1 MSEFDQIS
9 STDGGT
15 EQDRCLEPRTLQPD
29 REKTD
34 CDISIIICTYN
45 RAEKLPLCLKNFAS
59 ANLPQGVSCELI
71 CVDNNSMDQTR
82 QVIEDFANTIGT
94 RLHYVFE
101 GMQGLSNA
109 RNSGLRKASGKI
121 IAFTDDDCIVDP
133 DWLVAYARAFAAH
146 PEMVAA
152 GGPARPIWE
161 VPPPDWL
168 PAYMRTHPQMFP
180 ILSLLEPYREFR
192 LSPDGYFFGVNMAI
206 RREVLLKVGGFN
218 PDSFGSAWLGDGETG
233 LNRKLWQ
240 RGLLVGYVPEA
251 IVYHH
256 VPAERLTLEY
266 FRRREANDGAC
277 DIYARFH
284 DSGVPGKSA
293 LIRTGAAIAMESTR
307 DWLASLVL
315 RGRTDPRSLRVQ
327 LRAVRAWARLEYVW
341 RLLTSA
347 ELRELV
353 SRRDWLQSN

>member
-1 MSEFDQIS
+1 VSVALSLIVPTYRRPGDLL
-9 STDGGT
+9 
-15 EQDRCLEPRTLQPD
+15 RCLESLQAQTLED
-29 REKTD
+29 
-34 CDISIIICTYN
+34 
-45 RAEKLPLCLKNFAS
+45 F
-59 ANLPQGVSCELI
+59 ELVV
-71 CVDNNSMDQTR
+71 VDNAADAELAAR
-82 QVIEDFANTIGT
+82 VDDFNGQARIKAKYVAEPQLG
-94 RLHYVFE
+94 LH
-101 GMQGLSNA
+101 NA
-109 RNSGLRKASGKI
+109 RHAGVRAATGDVLV
-121 IAFTDDDCIVDP
+121 FTDDDATFDP